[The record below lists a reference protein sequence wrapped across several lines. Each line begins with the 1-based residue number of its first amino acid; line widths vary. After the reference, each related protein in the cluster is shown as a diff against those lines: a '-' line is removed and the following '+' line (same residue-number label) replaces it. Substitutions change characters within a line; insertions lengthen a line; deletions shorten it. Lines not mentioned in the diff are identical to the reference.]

1 MSTQNIAAASN
12 AIVASVGF
20 YAGALE
26 ELNGQLQTMAAR
38 AGAVE
43 QKVAELA
50 TANMTLQVEETAARR
65 VVEVVRIY
73 LAKTVDFAEDPPA
86 VGPICDLIEAL
97 KVYDVRPSGTA
108 G

>member
-26 ELNGQLQTMAAR
+26 ELNGQLQAMAAR

-50 TANMTLQVEETAARR
+50 AANMSLQVEEAAARR
-65 VVEVVRIY
+65 VVDAVRNY
-73 LAKTVDFAEDPPA
+73 LDKTVEFADERAA
-86 VGPICDLIEAL
+86 VGPICDLLEAL